1 MKRAVS
7 ISLGSSTRDK
17 KVVVEFKGEAIQVER
32 IGTNGDAEE
41 AKRLYA
47 ELDGQVDAFG
57 VGGVD
62 LYLRLDGREY
72 PLRAALKLVEQ
83 VKQTPVVDGRGL
95 KHTLERRVFE
105 LAAPALHNLF
115 SGEKAEIDGL
125 LLDGVPHFRQAFIPV
140 AVDRVGLAQAVS
152 EVSQDV
158 IFGDLMVAL
167 DVPLPIHGMRNF
179 KRVARIMLPF
189 VSYFPLSLLFY
200 GSSGAEHEPKYQK
213 FWLESDLLAGDFLFM
228 KKYLPENL
236 AGKTVITNTTTA
248 ENVEFLRQ
256 RGVSLMITT
265 TPRYD
270 GRSFGTNMMEA
281 ALTAYAGKGRP
292 LSEVELNQLIDH
304 LDLRPSVQVLNSAIL

>member
-7 ISLGSSTRDK
+7 ISLGSSSRDK
-17 KVVVEFKGEAIQVER
+17 KVVVEFKGEAILVER
-32 IGTNGDAEE
+32 IGTDGDVEK
-41 AKRLYA
+41 AKHLYA

-62 LYLRLDGREY
+62 LYLRLDRHEY
-72 PLRAALKLVEQ
+72 PLRAALKLVEP

-105 LAAPALHNLF
+105 LAAPALHNLL
-115 SGEKAEIDGL
+115 GGKQGEIDGL
-125 LLDGVPHFRQAFIPV
+125 LIDGVPHFRQAFIPV
-140 AVDRVGLAQAVS
+140 AVDRIGLARAVS

-167 DVPLPIHGMRNF
+167 DIPLPVHGLRNF
-179 KRVARIMLPF
+179 KRVARLMLPF
-189 VSYFPLSLLFY
+189 VSHFPMSLLFY
-200 GSSGAEHEPKYQK
+200 GSSGTEHEPKYQK
-213 FWLESDLLAGDFLFM
+213 YWLESDLLAGDFLFM
-228 KKYLPENL
+228 KKYLPQNL
-236 AGKTVITNTTTA
+236 NGKTVITNTTTA

-256 RGVSLMITT
+256 RGVYLMITT

-270 GRSFGTNMMEA
+270 GRSFGTNLMEA

-292 LSEVELNQLIDH
+292 LSDTELNQLIDH
-304 LDLRPSVQVLNSAIL
+304 LDLRPSVELL

>member
-7 ISLGSSTRDK
+7 ISLGSSARDK

-32 IGTNGDAEE
+32 IGTDGDVEK
-41 AKRLYA
+41 AKHLYA

-105 LAAPALHNLF
+105 LAAPALHNLL
-115 SGEKAEIDGL
+115 SGKQGEIDGL
-125 LLDGVPHFRQAFIPV
+125 LIDGVPHFRQAFIPV
-140 AVDRVGLAQAVS
+140 AVDRIGLARAVS

-167 DVPLPIHGMRNF
+167 DIPLPVHGLRNF
-179 KRVARIMLPF
+179 KRVARLMLPF
-189 VSYFPLSLLFY
+189 VSHFPMSLLFY
-200 GSSGAEHEPKYQK
+200 GSSGTEHESKYQK

-228 KKYLPENL
+228 KKYLPQNL
-236 AGKTVITNTTTA
+236 HGKTVITNTTTP
-248 ENVEFLRQ
+248 ENVDFLRQ
-256 RGVSLMITT
+256 RGVYLMITT

-292 LSEVELNQLIDH
+292 LSDTELNQLIDH
-304 LDLRPSVQVLNSAIL
+304 LDLRPSVELL